1 MTERAEIIDTGE
13 PYVRSARI
21 TINAPAQKIFDL
33 IADPRRHSDIDGS
46 GTVKGTVSGPQRLGL
61 GATFGMSMNMG
72 FPYTTRNTVVEFEE
86 GRRIGWRHLGHHVWR
101 FQLEPVDA
109 STTIVTESFD
119 GSTAWFPPALKLIK
133 AYDNN
138 QKAVAK
144 SLVNLKALAERD
156 DVGSNDIDKG
166 NSA

>member
-1 MTERAEIIDTGE
+1 MTERAEIIDTRM

-21 TINAPAQKIFDL
+21 TLNAPAQAIFDV
-33 IADPRRHSDIDGS
+33 IADPRRHSDFDGS
-46 GTVKGTVSGPQRLGL
+46 GTVKGTVSGPSRLSL

-72 FPYTTRNTVVEFEE
+72 FPYTTRNTVVEFDD
-86 GRRIGWRHLGHHVWR
+86 GRRIGWRHLGRHIWR
-101 FQLEPVDA
+101 YELEPVDA
-109 STTIVTESFD
+109 NTTVVTETFD

-144 SLVNLKALAERD
+144 SLANLKTLIERENTEK
-156 DVGSNDIDKG
+156 GS
-166 NSA
+166 ST

>member
-1 MTERAEIIDTGE
+1 MTERADIIDTKM

-21 TINAPAQKIFDL
+21 TINAPAQVIFDV
-33 IADPRRHSDIDGS
+33 IADPRRHADFDGS
-46 GTVKGTVSGPQRLGL
+46 GTVKGAVSGPQRLSL
-61 GATFGMSMNMG
+61 KASFGMSMNMG

-86 GRRIGWRHLGHHVWR
+86 GRRIGWRHFGHHVWR
-101 FQLEPVDA
+101 YELEPVDA
-109 STTIVTESFD
+109 TTTIVTETFD

-144 SLVNLKALAERD
+144 SLVNLKALIEQGNTEKER
-156 DVGSNDIDKG
+156 VQ
-166 NSA
+166 